1 MISSC
6 RCADWLSPFVEGVA
20 GYVETK
26 RQARCRRQGES
37 TWKAGKRSETYPR
50 RSNDRFGFNFIK
62 AVFYPRR
69 LECLFGHIRPFASS
83 HSPHVLLSEAKNAPQ
98 QADNYASKIHPNPT
112 VDKIKTASYMCIS
125 APLPVCLGVFPC
137 FLFEGATAERT
148 VRGKQP
154 HHKTTANGSGKLA
167 TPFCICAQMP
177 QKIYKMYGFMARI
190 LIIIGNFA
198 CVK

>member
-1 MISSC
+1 MPAYC
-6 RCADWLSPFVEGVA
+6 LPDAHVPPPFSKAMPARGKRACPHLPERSVAYAKDGQGRVHKCVSHSAKPLAPRRHIA

-112 VDKIKTASYMCIS
+112 VDKIKTASKC
-125 APLPVCLGVFPC
+125 VFRPAKHS
-137 FLFEGATAERT
+137 LALWERAGE
-148 VRGKQP
+148 R
-154 HHKTTANGSGKLA
+154 
-167 TPFCICAQMP
+167 
-177 QKIYKMYGFMARI
+177 
-190 LIIIGNFA
+190 A
-198 CVK
+198 CRPKHTF

>member
-1 MISSC
+1 MEPEPQNLHFNPNQSLEANVISSC

-112 VDKIKTASYMCIS
+112 VDKIKTASKC
-125 APLPVCLGVFPC
+125 VFRPAKHS
-137 FLFEGATAERT
+137 LALWERAGE
-148 VRGKQP
+148 R
-154 HHKTTANGSGKLA
+154 
-167 TPFCICAQMP
+167 
-177 QKIYKMYGFMARI
+177 
-190 LIIIGNFA
+190 A
-198 CVK
+198 CRPKHTF